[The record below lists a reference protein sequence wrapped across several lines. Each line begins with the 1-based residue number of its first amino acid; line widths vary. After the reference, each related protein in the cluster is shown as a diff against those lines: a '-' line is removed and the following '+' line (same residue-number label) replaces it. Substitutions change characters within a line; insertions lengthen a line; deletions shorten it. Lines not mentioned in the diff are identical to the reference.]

1 MPFFPALFANF
12 NKEVDDLNEPK
23 VANKFNFSNRVVVKR
38 NTGNGL
44 SVSTTATFDDSI
56 SGEVEAVYKSSDF
69 GKLTVNQQTD
79 GAVIAKA
86 KLTTLAD
93 NLTVNVEGYSNV
105 SYQNNGDD
113 TLKVSAQYLQDQFT
127 VDGTLE
133 LSRSITTSKDKKEA
147 TSNVNSSVV
156 LKASGG
162 SDGFSVGGVINL
174 NPQGE
179 NKVGDYDA
187 GFRYEQDNFNFN
199 VQTAKKGQK
208 VNAGY
213 FHRISNIHQFG
224 LFGSLDRSNNARTLT
239 LLNDYDLDSNTCTRV
254 SLDTT
259 GVARVALEH
268 SLADPRVRVNVAQ
281 QLDFKGNSKF
291 TASKF
296 GLGLTFGDY

>member
-1 MPFFPALFANF
+1 MSNLLQVLFGNF

-23 VANKFNFSNRVVVKR
+23 VATLFDFTNRVVVKR

-44 SVSTTATFDDSI
+44 SVSTTATFDDNI
-56 SGEVEAVYKSSDF
+56 SGEVEAVYNSSDF
-69 GKLTVNQQTD
+69 GKLTVNQQTN
-79 GAVIAKA
+79 GAVSAKA

-105 SYQNNGDD
+105 SHVSNGDD
-113 TLKVSAQYLQDQFT
+113 TLKITAQYLQEQFAL
-127 VDGTLE
+127 DGALSV
-133 LSRSITTSKDKKEA
+133 SRSVSDNKEEG
-147 TSNVNSSVV
+147 SNFNSSVV

-187 GFRYEQDNFNFN
+187 GFRYAQDNFNFN
-199 VQTAKKGQK
+199 VQTAKRGQR

-224 LFGSLDRSNNARTLT
+224 LYGTLDRSSNARTLT

-254 SLDTT
+254 SLDTNGT
-259 GVARVALEH
+259 ARVALQH

>member
-1 MPFFPALFANF
+1 MSNLLQVLFGNF

-23 VANKFNFSNRVVVKR
+23 VATLFDFTNRVVVKR

-44 SVSTTATFDDSI
+44 SVSTTATFDDNI

-105 SYQNNGDD
+105 SHVSNGDD
-113 TLKVSAQYLQDQFT
+113 TLKITAQYLQEQFAL
-127 VDGTLE
+127 DGALSV
-133 LSRSITTSKDKKEA
+133 SRSVSDNKEEG
-147 TSNVNSSVV
+147 SNFNSSVV

-187 GFRYEQDNFNFN
+187 GFRYAQDNFNFN
-199 VQTAKKGQK
+199 VQTAKRGQR

-224 LFGSLDRSNNARTLT
+224 LYGTLDRSSNARTLT

-259 GVARVALEH
+259 GVARVALQH
-268 SLADPRVRVNVAQ
+268 SLADPRVRINVAQ
-281 QLDFKGNSKF
+281 QLDFKGGSKF
-291 TASKF
+291 TASNF